1 MPRLNLFYQSLL
13 KPWLF
18 LKQFLPKSLFGRT
31 LIILVTPL
39 ICMQMVLGYIFFD
52 RHTETILRLLSDTI
66 AGDIALVVDWVER
79 DNDFQRI
86 HTLAQKNLSLDLT
99 LEPRHELPKIGL
111 HRQTW
116 LYQFLGEALDQKFK
130 DQYYVKMDSNFIYVS
145 VLNAKGVLKVTLS
158 RKRLFSRTTP
168 LVLIWT
174 TTCGILLF
182 LVASLFMRNQI
193 RPIRRLAQAAE
204 SFGKGNEGISFKPEG
219 AKEVRQAGFAFQL
232 MRDRLR
238 RQLSDR
244 LEMLAGV
251 SHDLRTPLTRMKLQ
265 LALMPEGP
273 DKQALS
279 EDVQLMKQ
287 MIEGF
292 LTYARGA
299 GNEESKIVNLA
310 FLLTDVVK
318 QFIKNGLK
326 VTFDCPNDL
335 RVSIKPILFKRC
347 IVNLLANAQRYAQ
360 TAHIQVQTSHHRW
373 QILIDDDGPGIPEN
387 ERENVFR
394 PFYRVDSARNLD
406 NASHHL
412 QKMSSSSQL
421 FCGLGLSIARDAIRS
436 HGGHIYLRTSP
447 LGGVRVIIQV
457 PL

>member
-1 MPRLNLFYQSLL
+1 
-13 KPWLF
+13 
-18 LKQFLPKSLFGRT
+18 
-31 LIILVTPL
+31 V
-39 ICMQMVLGYIFFD
+39 
-52 RHTETILRLLSDTI
+52 
-66 AGDIALVVDWVER
+66 
-79 DNDFQRI
+79 
-86 HTLAQKNLSLDLT
+86 
-99 LEPRHELPKIGL
+99 LEPKHDLPKIGL
-111 HRQTW
+111 HRQSW
-116 LYQFLGEALDQKFK
+116 LYQFLGEALNQKFK
-130 DQYYVKMDSNFIYVS
+130 DRYYVKMDSNFIYVS
-145 VLNAKGVLKVTLS
+145 VLNAKGVLKVTVS

-204 SFGKGNEGISFKPEG
+204 NFGKGEEGIFFKPEG

-265 LALMPEGP
+265 LALMADNP

-279 EDVQLMKQ
+279 DDVQLMKQ

-292 LTYARGA
+292 LTYARGTEDEK
-299 GNEESKIVNLA
+299 NKIIPLSSVLHDLIRQFTNSGLV
-310 FLLTDVVK
+310 LTCDYPK
-318 QFIKNGLK
+318 DLK
-326 VTFDCPNDL
+326 
-335 RVSIKPILFKRC
+335 VSIKPILFKRC
-347 IVNLLANAQRYAQ
+347 IANLLANAQRYAHI
-360 TAHIQVQTSHHRW
+360 AHIQVQTSQHHW

-394 PFYRVDSARNLD
+394 PFYRLDSARNLD
-406 NASHHL
+406 HIGQHS
-412 QKMSSSSQL
+412 QKIGSSSSQQ
-421 FCGLGLSIARDAIRS
+421 FCGLGLSIARDSIRS
-436 HGGHIYLRTSP
+436 HGGQIYLRSSP
-447 LGGVRVIIQV
+447 LGGVRVVIQL